1 VHVLTS
7 PPPRFLLFIILFFPF
22 LDSLLERLIAAL
34 QREREIAEG
43 KRKRER
49 ERESER
55 NVGKGERLKETYS
68 SVRYLRV
75 CVSVSCM
82 FLCVLKIK
90 AKEINKI
97 TTKEA
102 RS

>member
-1 VHVLTS
+1 MHILTS

-34 QREREIAEG
+34 QREREIGEG
-43 KRKRER
+43 KRKRGR
-49 ERESER
+49 ERER
-55 NVGKGERLKETYS
+55 NVGKGEQLKETYS